1 MSDPRTQLL
10 DTMFDRMTS
19 YLVNECPGD
28 TNWEDFDPEIDSLRA
43 EVGDLLE
50 RHNRLEF
57 PPRSI
62 PAR

>member
-19 YLVNECPGD
+19 YLVDECPTD

-50 RHNRLEF
+50 CRDRREF